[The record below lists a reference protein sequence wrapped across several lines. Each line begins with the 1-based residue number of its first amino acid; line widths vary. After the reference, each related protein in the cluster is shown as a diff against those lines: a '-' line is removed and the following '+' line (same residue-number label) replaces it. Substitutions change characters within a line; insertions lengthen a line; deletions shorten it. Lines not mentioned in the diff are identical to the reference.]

1 MSVRLRPTAPLVRVR
16 QPENL
21 LPARDWRVAQ
31 QRVPPT
37 EGPRPRWGK
46 PSPRHKTCPEAETN
60 NWCYTWGMAEQKLQ
74 NPTVFIPHHPWRRR
88 LVIGILTICLVG
100 AAASFFIAR
109 WADRGQRDGLYEVAN
124 LIRYSVD
131 PQLVT
136 QLTGQPADAAA
147 PAYAQLQKTFVD
159 LGNATQK
166 IRYIYLMGR
175 RDQQNVFFYLD
186 SQPDRYAS
194 AGQPPLAVPGE
205 VYEDVTDGVLD
216 VFFNGVSTVVGPET
230 DKWGTFVS
238 ALVPVRDDQ
247 EHVVAL
253 LGVDVEASSFQAN
266 VRARVLIAIITT
278 LLLAAV
284 YAVFIIMRIRSHH
297 HVDPT
302 QRAE

>member
-1 MSVRLRPTAPLVRVR
+1 MS
-16 QPENL
+16 
-21 LPARDWRVAQ
+21 
-31 QRVPPT
+31 
-37 EGPRPRWGK
+37 
-46 PSPRHKTCPEAETN
+46 
-60 NWCYTWGMAEQKLQ
+60 EQKPQ
-74 NPTVFIPHHPWRRR
+74 NPKVFIPHHPWRLR
-88 LVIGILTICLVG
+88 LVIGMLVICLVG
-100 AAASFFIAR
+100 AAATFFVAR

-131 PQLVT
+131 PNLVA

-147 PAYAQLQKTFVD
+147 PAYAQLQKTFVE

-186 SQPDRYAS
+186 TQPDRYAS

-216 VFFNGVSTVVGPET
+216 VFFSGASTVVGPET

-278 LLLAAV
+278 LFLAAI
-284 YAVFIIMRIRSHH
+284 YAVMVILKARPHH
-297 HVDPT
+297 QTTPLQRVD
-302 QRAE
+302 